1 MRAMTAIELLQK
13 MIATESFS
21 RNESA
26 VAEIVQRYL
35 EHNGVFC
42 NRHLNNV
49 WCVNKYYDSS
59 KPTLLLNSHIDTVKP
74 NRDWTRNPFEP
85 TIENGVLYGLGSND
99 AGGCVVSLVQTF
111 INFYNRTD
119 LTFNIVLAITAEEE
133 ISGENGIVAVA
144 PALPHFDC
152 AIVGEPTEMQ
162 LAIAEKGLMVLR
174 CTAQGKSGHAARNEG
189 VNAIDIAMRDI
200 EWFHSYKFDRT
211 SGYLGEIKMT
221 VTIINAG
228 TQHNVV
234 PDRCDFTVDVRT
246 TDVYTNDE
254 TLAIITDNIRSNV
267 ADVSRRLQ
275 PSRIERSHPLAL
287 AATTIGMIPYGSPT
301 LSDQALLRVPS
312 VKIGPG
318 SSSRSHTADEF
329 IHVHEVEQGIT
340 RYCELLECFDSILKE
355 RNETLG

>member
-1 MRAMTAIELLQK
+1 MTPVELLQS

-21 RNESA
+21 RNEGA
-26 VAEIVQRYL
+26 VAEIVQQYL
-35 EHNGVFC
+35 ESNGVEC
-42 NRHLNNV
+42 NRLLYNV

-74 NRDWTRNPFEP
+74 NNDWTRNPFEA
-85 TIENGVLYGLGSND
+85 TIEDGILYGLGSND

-111 INFYNRTD
+111 INFNNRSD
-119 LTFNIVLAITAEEE
+119 LAFNLVLAVTAEEE
-133 ISGENGIVAVA
+133 ISGENGIVAVV
-144 PALPHFDC
+144 PALPHIDC

-189 VNAIDIAMRDI
+189 VNAIDIAMQDI
-200 EWFHSYKFDRT
+200 QWFHSYKFDRT
-211 SGYLGEIKMT
+211 SDYLGDVKMT

-246 TDVYTNDE
+246 TDTYTNEE
-254 TLAIITDNIRSNV
+254 TLAIITNNIRSTV

-287 AATTIGMIPYGSPT
+287 AATTIGMNPYGSPT

-318 SSSRSHTADEF
+318 SSSRSHTANEF
-329 IHVHEVEQGIT
+329 IYVHEIEHGIA
-340 RYCELLECFDSILKE
+340 RYCELLECFNTILKE
-355 RNETLG
+355 KNETLG